1 MQRRLCKK
9 YAEKAQQKQNPQCF
23 EARHITA
30 GQIADVSGKGAGAA
44 LLMAKLQSTLRALIP
59 ESRSLTQLAEH
70 ASYSNGML
78 YNFYTVAI
86 ASGVAVLLAAGVG
99 WLVGGETQKAA
110 GLSGTAYRISREEGG
125 ETVVRSPG
133 RKWSPGDRVHIV
145 GARLVAVGDTGDNLQ
160 SVDAAMR

>member
-1 MQRRLCKK
+1 MKNRTCSLLFTMLLKAGVAQADTVI
-9 YAEKAQQKQNPQCF
+9 AEVPD
-23 EARHITA
+23 TLP
-30 GQIADVSGKGAGAA
+30 GKGSGGLSGFMAGAA
-44 LLMAKLQSTLRALIP
+44 AGGPVGA
-59 ESRSLTQLAEH
+59 
-70 ASYSNGML
+70 
-78 YNFYTVAI
+78 AI
-86 ASGVAVLLAAGVG
+86 GAGLG

-145 GARLVAVGDTGDNLQ
+145 GARLVAAGDTGDNLQ